1 MQLLRRKDCPGVKVA
16 CFSTPGAATEYHLTL
31 LPQSEGTTHQQA
43 KQLYQM
49 YEKVLSSLGL
59 SQETTVFQR
68 FFFSD
73 LINQRECL
81 LKSFSPLLT
90 DISAISLVEQ
100 PPLPPAKIALWAY
113 HLSDSQ
119 LKKNGTADFLSLS
132 RGKITHHWLTGI
144 TATQGKTS
152 YQQTYKIFQKCA
164 RLLQK
169 KNMNLADNL
178 LRTWIFVRDID
189 YHYQGMVKARKEF
202 FATCGLTPQTHFV
215 ASSGIG
221 GGTIPEALVTLD
233 AYAVSGL
240 TRQQVRYLSA
250 PDHLSPTYI
259 YGVTFE
265 RGTSIIYAD
274 RKHHIISGTASID
287 KSGQILYPGDLDSQ
301 LDRTLENISAL
312 LTAAS
317 ATLKD
322 VACFI
327 CYVRDPADQKKI
339 QLALENKFPQTPFLV
354 LFAPVCRTGWLVE
367 VECVAITRNS
377 APNLPRF

>member
-1 MQLLRRKDCPGVKVA
+1 MQLLRTEDWPGVKVA
-16 CFSTPGAATEYHLTL
+16 RFSTSGAATEYHLTL
-31 LPQSEGTTHQQA
+31 LPRAEGTFQEQA

-49 YEKVLSSLGL
+49 YKKVLSTLKL

-81 LKSFSPLLT
+81 LKTFSPLLT
-90 DISAISLVEQ
+90 DVCALSLVEQ

-119 LKKNGTADFLSLS
+119 LTKSGTTDFLSLS

-152 YQQTYKIFQKCA
+152 YQQTCKIFQKCA

-169 KNMNLADNL
+169 KKMNLADNL

-189 YHYQGMVKARKEF
+189 SHYHGMVKARREF

-215 ASSGIG
+215 ASSGIAG
-221 GGTIPEALVTLD
+221 GSIPGALVTLD

-240 TRQQVRYLSA
+240 IREQIQYLSA
-250 PDHLSPTYI
+250 PDYLSPTYI

-274 RKHHIISGTASID
+274 RKHHLISGTASID
-287 KSGQILYPGDLDSQ
+287 NSGRILYPGDLDSQ

-327 CYVRDPADQKKI
+327 CYVRDPSDHKKI
-339 QLALENKFPQTPFLV
+339 QQAMENKFPQTPSLV

-367 VECVAITRNS
+367 VECLAITPNS
-377 APNLPRF
+377 APGLPLF